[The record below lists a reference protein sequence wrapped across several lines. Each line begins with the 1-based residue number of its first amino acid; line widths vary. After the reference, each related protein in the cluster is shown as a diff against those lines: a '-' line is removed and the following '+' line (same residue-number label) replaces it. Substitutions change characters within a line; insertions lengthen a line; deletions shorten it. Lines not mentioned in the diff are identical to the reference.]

1 MKMKFKLWEHR
12 GLLPPDEKGQ
22 RATPNPAPNGSQPS
36 GSYTTDVLNYLSSSV
51 SGHVLRGT
59 AAAIEICA
67 GVWQRGMATAEVSP
81 MNGRTAALTPSTLGY
96 IGRYLLRY
104 GEVLFEIGT
113 RGGEITLTPAQS
125 WTVSGDIDPASWM
138 YEATFQGPSGSVVR
152 TLPAGRV
159 LHLKYAQSHH
169 APWLGVGPLNE
180 AGLSQELVGQI
191 EVALAEE
198 AGTPRGYNFAVP
210 DPKQASGLTR
220 DLRTSRGGLSL
231 VPSVASDAA
240 WGAGSESQPSDDWVS
255 KRFGMMPP
263 QPMVELRSRVELSVL
278 AAAGVPVTIMSLS
291 DGTAK
296 SKDFAR
302 FLTLTMV
309 PLGKMLAQQ
318 IGDALDVDRLTFD
331 FNDLGAADIASKGR
345 VFGQLVS
352 NGVSIADAAEVAGLP
367 ISDTTPTPAPGA
379 TSDT

>member
-1 MKMKFKLWEHR
+1 MKFKFFEHR
-12 GLLPPDEKGQ
+12 DLLDDRDKGQ
-22 RATPNPAPNGSQPS
+22 RATPNPAPGESQPS
-36 GSYTTDVLNYLSSSV
+36 GSYTTDILNFISSSV
-51 SGHVLRGT
+51 SGQALRGT

-67 GVWQRGMATAEVSP
+67 GVWQRGMSTAEVRP

-113 RGGEITLTPAQS
+113 RGGEITLTPAQN
-125 WTVSGDIDPASWM
+125 WTVTGGIDPTTWM
-138 YEATFQGPSGSVVR
+138 YEATFQGPSTSVVR

-159 LHLKYAQSHH
+159 LHLKYSQSHH
-169 APWLGVGPLNE
+169 APWLGVGPLGA
-180 AGLSQELVGQI
+180 AGLTQTLISQI
-191 EVALAEE
+191 ETALAQE
-198 AGTPRGYNFAVP
+198 AGTARGYAIPVP
-210 DPKQASGLTR
+210 DTSQAGKLT
-220 DLRTSRGGLSL
+220 TEMRGARGNLHL

-240 WGAGSESQPSDDWVS
+240 WGAGQESKPADDWVS
-255 KRFGMMPP
+255 KRFGFAPP
-263 QPMVELRSRVELSVL
+263 QAMVELRSRAELSVL
-278 AAAGVPVTIMSLS
+278 AAAGVPVTILSLS

-296 SKDFAR
+296 QKDFAR

-318 IGDALDVDRLTFD
+318 IGDALDVDGLTFD
-331 FNDLGAADIASKGR
+331 FNDLGAADIAAKGR

-367 ISDTTPTPAPGA
+367 ISDTTPGPPGA
-379 TSDT
+379 SNDA

>member
-1 MKMKFKLWEHR
+1 M
-12 GLLPPDEKGQ
+12 
-22 RATPNPAPNGSQPS
+22 
-36 GSYTTDVLNYLSSSV
+36 
-51 SGHVLRGT
+51 
-59 AAAIEICA
+59 
-67 GVWQRGMATAEVSP
+67 
-81 MNGRTAALTPSTLGY
+81 
-96 IGRYLLRY
+96 
-104 GEVLFEIGT
+104 LFEIGT

-240 WGAGSESQPSDDWVS
+240 WGQGIESKPGDDWVS

-263 QPMVELRSRVELSVL
+263 QPMVELRSRAELSVL

-302 FLTLTMV
+302 F
-309 PLGKMLAQQ
+309 
-318 IGDALDVDRLTFD
+318 
-331 FNDLGAADIASKGR
+331 
-345 VFGQLVS
+345 
-352 NGVSIADAAEVAGLP
+352 
-367 ISDTTPTPAPGA
+367 
-379 TSDT
+379 

>member
-1 MKMKFKLWEHR
+1 MRLKFWE
-12 GLLPPDEKGQ
+12 Q
-22 RATPNPAPNGSQPS
+22 RSSIEPS
-36 GSYTTDVLNYLSSSV
+36 GSYTTDVLNFLSASA
-51 SGHVLRGT
+51 SGQALRGVP
-59 AAAIEICA
+59 AAIEICA

-81 MNGRTAALTPSTLGY
+81 MNGRTAALTPTLLGH

-104 GEVLFEIGT
+104 GEVLFEIGV

-125 WTVSGDIDPASWM
+125 WTVAGGIDPASWM
-138 YEATFQGPSGSVVR
+138 YEATFQGPSTSVVR
-152 TLPAGRV
+152 TLSRGQV
-159 LHLKYAQSHH
+159 LHLQYAQSHH
-169 APWLGVGPLNE
+169 APWVGVGPLSS
-180 AGLSQELVGQI
+180 AGLTQELVAQI
-191 EVALAEE
+191 ETALAQE
-198 AGTPRGYNFAVP
+198 AATPRGYNFAVP
-210 DPKQASGLTR
+210 DVRQAGKLTTE
-220 DLRTSRGGLSL
+220 LRGARGNLHL

-240 WGAGSESQPSDDWVS
+240 WGAGMESKPSDDWVS

-263 QPMVELRSRVELSVL
+263 LPMVELRSRAELSIL
-278 AAAGVPVTIMSLS
+278 AAAGVPVTIMSQS

-296 SKDFAR
+296 AKDFSR

-318 IGDALDVDRLTFD
+318 IGDALDIDGLSFD

-367 ISDTTPTPAPGA
+367 LSDTTPAPPPARA
-379 TSDT
+379 SSDA

>member
-22 RATPNPAPNGSQPS
+22 RATPNPAPNATQPS
-36 GSYTTDVLNYLSSSV
+36 GSYTTDILNFISSNA
-51 SGHVLRGT
+51 SGQALRGT

-67 GVWQRGMATAEVSP
+67 GVWGRGMATAEVSP
-81 MNGRTAALTPSTLGY
+81 RNGRTAALTPSTLGY
-96 IGRYLLRY
+96 IGRALLLR
-104 GEVLFEIGT
+104 GEIVFEIGIQ
-113 RGGEITLTPAQS
+113 REEITLTPAQS
-125 WTVSGDIDPASWM
+125 WTVTGGIDPASWM
-138 YEATFQGPSGSVVR
+138 YEATFAGPSASVTR
-152 TLPAGRV
+152 TLPASRV
-159 LHLKYAQSHH
+159 VHLMYSVSPS
-169 APWLGVGPLNE
+169 APWVGVGPMAN
-180 AGLSQELVGQI
+180 AGLTQELVGQM
-191 EVALAEE
+191 ETALAQE
-198 AGTPRGYNFAVP
+198 AATPRGYDIPVP
-210 DPKQASGLTR
+210 DPKQAAQLTA

-240 WGAGSESQPSDDWVS
+240 WGQGQESKPGDDWVS
-255 KRFGMMPP
+255 KRYGMSPP
-263 QPMVELRSRVELSVL
+263 QAMVELRSRAELSIM
-278 AAAGVPVTIMSLS
+278 AAAGVPVTIMSQS

-296 SKDFAR
+296 AKDFSR

-318 IGDALDVDRLTFD
+318 IGDALDVDGLTFD

-367 ISDTTPTPAPGA
+367 ISDTTPTPAVGP
-379 TSDT
+379 SNDT

>member
-12 GLLPPDEKGQ
+12 GLLGEREKGQ
-22 RATPNPAPNGSQPS
+22 RATPNPAPSQPS
-36 GSYTTDVLNYLSSSV
+36 GSYTTDILNYLSSSV
-51 SGHVLRGT
+51 SGQALRGT
-59 AAAIEICA
+59 AAVIEVCA
-67 GVWQRGMATAEVSP
+67 GVWQRGMATASVSP
-81 MNGRTAALTPSTLGY
+81 MNGRTAALTPSILGY

-104 GEVLFEIGT
+104 GEVLFEVGIGQG
-113 RGGEITLTPAQS
+113 RITLMPAQH
-125 WTVSGDIDPASWM
+125 WTVTGGLDPASWM

-152 TLPAGRV
+152 TLSSGRV
-159 LHLKYAQSHH
+159 LHLRYAQSHH

-180 AGLSQELVGQI
+180 AGLTQELVGEI
-191 EVALAEE
+191 ETALAQE
-198 AGTPRGYNFAVP
+198 AATPRGYNIPVP

-231 VPSVASDAA
+231 TPSVASDAA
-240 WGAGSESQPSDDWVS
+240 WGAGQESKPADDWVS

-263 QPMVELRSRVELSVL
+263 QSMVELRSRSELSIL

-296 SKDFAR
+296 QKDFAR

-309 PLGKMLAQQ
+309 PLGKIIAHQ
-318 IGDALDVDRLTFD
+318 IGDALEVPDLAFD
-331 FNDLGAADIASKGR
+331 FNDLGAADIAAKGR

-352 NGVSIADAAEVAGLP
+352 NGVSIADAAEVSGLP
-367 ISDTTPTPAPGA
+367 ISDTSPAPQPEASSGN
-379 TSDT
+379 